1 MSQFSPAWCLIY
13 TRSRQEKKVAGLLSK
28 HNITCLLPLK
38 KEKRKRKDRVKVIDE
53 PLFPS
58 YVFVQLQSLAEYTYS
73 LNLEGV
79 CYYVKFN
86 NQIAKI
92 GEQEIENIRLLASV
106 TTGVEVTF
114 ERFKKGTE
122 YLIEQGPLSGLFC
135 EIIEYKGNHKLLV
148 RVQILQRAVLM
159 DLPADYLAEVTRDK
173 NMLVG

>member
-1 MSQFSPAWCLIY
+1 MGQFSPAWCLIY
-13 TRSRQEKKVAGLLSK
+13 TRSKQEKKVAGLLSK

-38 KEKRKRKDRVKVIDE
+38 KERSKRRDRVKVIDE

-58 YVFVQLQSLAEYTYS
+58 YVFVQLQSLTEYTSS

-92 GEQEIENIRLLASV
+92 SEQEIENIRLLSSV
-106 TTGVEVTF
+106 ATGVEVSF
-114 ERFKKGTE
+114 ERFRKGTE

-135 EIIEYKGNHKLLV
+135 EIIEYKGHHKLLV
-148 RVQILQRAVLM
+148 RVQILQRAVLIN
-159 DLPADYLAEVTRDK
+159 LPVDYLAEVTQVK
-173 NMLVG
+173 NILVG